1 MGLTNKKTNG
11 SDNKNQI
18 QQPQQNSNS
27 AASSTGDALDR
38 ALDATG
44 IGEPGKFFEQNDR
57 MFDETWKNLHSR
69 PYYQHYQHYQQP
81 AGSVPPTDPSSRV
94 APLVN
99 YFMSEYGNRRDLIN
113 SNPMYV
119 FAAKQPG
126 CSTDEV
132 KQRSSWFN
140 RDRVKIPATEL
151 PGMLDYNWTKF
162 ANDFRMCDEDAL
174 DFLERQTKARID
186 QYLQIKRN
194 SYGNPALQQYS
205 LEGED
210 LLICRRLD
218 AVFNNGSM
226 HNTLFYMMQ
235 QILSARDFDGP
246 YDNENP
252 AMKSVQKAEVAQLFL
267 SKLYGLLREHFNRA
281 EETHRRL
288 MREWRY
294 AMQ

>member
-1 MGLTNKKTNG
+1 MGLTNKRNNQ
-11 SDNKNQI
+11 SDDKNQT
-18 QQPQQNSNS
+18 QQPQQNSSS

-38 ALDATG
+38 APDAMG

-57 MFDETWKNLHSR
+57 MFDETWKNLHSQ
-69 PYYQHYQHYQQP
+69 PYYQRYHGQRP
-81 AGSVPPTDPSSRV
+81 AGSVPPTDPLPSRV

-140 RDRVKIPATEL
+140 RDPVKIPATEL
-151 PGMLDYNWTKF
+151 PGMIDYNWTKF

-194 SYGNPALQQYS
+194 SYGNPTLQQYS

>member
-1 MGLTNKKTNG
+1 
-11 SDNKNQI
+11 
-18 QQPQQNSNS
+18 
-27 AASSTGDALDR
+27 
-38 ALDATG
+38 
-44 IGEPGKFFEQNDR
+44 
-57 MFDETWKNLHSR
+57 
-69 PYYQHYQHYQQP
+69 
-81 AGSVPPTDPSSRV
+81 
-94 APLVN
+94 
-99 YFMSEYGNRRDLIN
+99 MSEYGNRRDLIN

-126 CSTDEV
+126 CSVDEV

-140 RDRVKIPATEL
+140 RDPVKIPATEL
-151 PGMLDYNWTKF
+151 PGMIDYNWTKF

-194 SYGNPALQQYS
+194 SYGSPTLQQYS

-267 SKLYGLLREHFNRA
+267 
-281 EETHRRL
+281 
-288 MREWRY
+288 
-294 AMQ
+294 

>member
-11 SDNKNQI
+11 SDNKNQT
-18 QQPQQNSNS
+18 QQPQQNSSS
-27 AASSTGDALDR
+27 AASSTGDALD
-38 ALDATG
+38 AMG

-57 MFDETWKNLHSR
+57 MFDETWKNLHSQ
-69 PYYQHYQHYQQP
+69 PYYQHYQRP

-99 YFMSEYGNRRDLIN
+99 YFMSAYGNRRDLIN

-119 FAAKQPG
+119 SAAKQPG
-126 CSTDEV
+126 CSADEV
-132 KQRSSWFN
+132 RQRSSWFN
-140 RDRVKIPATEL
+140 RDPVKIPATEL
-151 PGMLDYNWTKF
+151 PGMIDYNWTKF

-194 SYGNPALQQYS
+194 SYGSPILQQYS

-226 HNTLFYMMQ
+226 HNTLFYMVQ

>member
-27 AASSTGDALDR
+27 AASAPNDTLDSVPN
-38 ALDATG
+38 AMG
-44 IGEPGKFFEQNDR
+44 IGEPGKFFEQN
-57 MFDETWKNLHSR
+57 SQ
-69 PYYQHYQHYQQP
+69 PYYQQP
-81 AGSVPPTDPSSRV
+81 AGSVPPTDPFSRV

-140 RDRVKIPATEL
+140 RDPVKIPATEL
-151 PGMLDYNWTKF
+151 PGMIDYNWTKF

-194 SYGNPALQQYS
+194 SYGNPTLQQYS

>member
-1 MGLTNKKTNG
+1 MGLTNKRTNQ
-11 SDNKNQI
+11 SDNRNQT

-27 AASSTGDALDR
+27 AASAPNDTLDSVPN
-38 ALDATG
+38 AMG
-44 IGEPGKFFEQNDR
+44 VGEPGKFFEQNDR
-57 MFDETWKNLHSR
+57 MFNESTQNLHSQ
-69 PYYQHYQHYQQP
+69 PYYQQP

-99 YFMSEYGNRRDLIN
+99 YFMSAYGNRRDLIN

-126 CSTDEV
+126 CNADEV
-132 KQRSSWFN
+132 RQRSSWF
-140 RDRVKIPATEL
+140 DHDSVKISDAEL
-151 PGMLDYNWTKF
+151 PGITDCAWTKF

-194 SYGNPALQQYS
+194 SYGNPTLQQYS

-226 HNTLFYMMQ
+226 HNTLFYIMR

>member
-1 MGLTNKKTNG
+1 MGLTNKKTNE

-27 AASSTGDALDR
+27 AASAPNDTLDSVLN
-38 ALDATG
+38 AMG
-44 IGEPGKFFEQNDR
+44 VGEPGKFFEQNDR
-57 MFDETWKNLHSR
+57 MFDETWKNLHSQ
-69 PYYQHYQHYQQP
+69 PYNQWTGPQQP

-140 RDRVKIPATEL
+140 RDPVKIPATEL
-151 PGMLDYNWTKF
+151 PGTIDYNWTKF
-162 ANDFRMCDEDAL
+162 ANDFRMCDEDVL

>member
-18 QQPQQNSNS
+18 QQPQQNSSS
-27 AASSTGDALDR
+27 AASSTGDALGR

-44 IGEPGKFFEQNDR
+44 IGEPGKFFEQNDC
-57 MFDETWKNLHSR
+57 MFDETWKNFHSQ
-69 PYYQHYQHYQQP
+69 PYYQRYRHSQRP

-99 YFMSEYGNRRDLIN
+99 YFMAYGNRRDLIN

-126 CSTDEV
+126 CSADEV
-132 KQRSSWFN
+132 KQRSSWF
-140 RDRVKIPATEL
+140 DHDSVKISDAEL
-151 PGMLDYNWTKF
+151 PAIMDCVWTKF

-194 SYGNPALQQYS
+194 SYGSPILQQYS

-226 HNTLFYMMQ
+226 HNTLFYMMR

-267 SKLYGLLREHFNRA
+267 SKLYGLLGEHFNRA

>member
-1 MGLTNKKTNG
+1 MGLTNKKTNE

-81 AGSVPPTDPSSRV
+81 AGSVPPTDPFSRV

-140 RDRVKIPATEL
+140 RDPVKIPATEL
-151 PGMLDYNWTKF
+151 PGMIDYNWTKF
-162 ANDFRMCDEDAL
+162 ANDFRMCDEDVL

>member
-18 QQPQQNSNS
+18 QQPQQNSSS
-27 AASSTGDALDR
+27 AASSTGDALDG
-38 ALDATG
+38 ALDAMG

-57 MFDETWKNLHSR
+57 MFDETWKNLHSQ
-69 PYYQHYQHYQQP
+69 PYYQHYQQP
-81 AGSVPPTDPSSRV
+81 AGSVPPADPSSRV
-94 APLVN
+94 APLVNYFN

-132 KQRSSWFN
+132 KHRSCWIN
-140 RDRVKIPATEL
+140 RDPVKIPATEL
-151 PGMLDYNWTKF
+151 PGTIDYNWTKF

-194 SYGNPALQQYS
+194 SYGSPTLQQYS

-246 YDNENP
+246 YGNENP
-252 AMKSVQKAEVAQLFL
+252 TMKSVQKAEVAQLFL